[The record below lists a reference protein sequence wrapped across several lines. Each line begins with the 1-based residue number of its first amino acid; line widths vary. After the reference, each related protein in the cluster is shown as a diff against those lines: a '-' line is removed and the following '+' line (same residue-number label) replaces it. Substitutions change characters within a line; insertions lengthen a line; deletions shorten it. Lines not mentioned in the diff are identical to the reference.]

1 MPEMDGPTMY
11 RECIKTRPNLP
22 VIFVSGYTE
31 DRLKPLLG
39 EEQSPNVHFLIKP
52 FSLAQLTALVKEV
65 LG

>member
-1 MPEMDGPTMY
+1 MY
-11 RECIKTRPNLP
+11 RECIKTHPNMP

-39 EEQSPNVHFLIKP
+39 EAQNPNVHFLIKP
-52 FSLAQLTALVKEV
+52 FSLVQLTSLVKEV